1 MLREE
6 SSKTLH
12 NLNQIPYLKKK
23 KKNDKDLAKWLLQA
37 LKSLKRTC
45 KIIFVF
51 WEKILFFF
59 SVSNAQKP

>member
-23 KKNDKDLAKWLLQA
+23 KKTTK
-37 LKSLKRTC
+37 T
-45 KIIFVF
+45 
-51 WEKILFFF
+51 
-59 SVSNAQKP
+59 